1 MPFNSLSFSYSWR
14 PYQQRVLSA
23 IDEHLDDSRLHIVAA
38 PGAGKTTL
46 GLEVFRRL
54 ERRALVLSPTRVI
67 RDQWLLRLKDFMPE
81 EADLSLDNLPEWA
94 SNDIRNIQPL
104 TSITYQA
111 LHSKLPGKDQKVTP
125 EAGQSTADDAPNEL
139 PDESIE
145 EVPIDEDAG
154 LEADELDTFV
164 ALLMQHDVQLL
175 ILDEAHHLRAEW
187 WRAIDAVCNKI
198 PNMVLVALTATPPYD
213 SENLEWQRY
222 QELCGPIDEEISVPE
237 LVKAETLCAHQDYI
251 WAVELKSKEAEKV
264 REYDERVS
272 KLCQS
277 LFEDE
282 RFRAIVRQHPWVKIE
297 DRGTEGVEAED
308 VTAEGT
314 KANQAEDP
322 EKALASADD
331 LFKNPELAVA
341 ILCYLKAIGDEL
353 PKSLCRVLDLRHAEV
368 PELGRQ
374 QWQRLIEAIIFTDS
388 FKLEKE
394 AKDYVAELKRLLRS
408 TELLRKRELSLVRS
422 RRLDRSI
429 SLSASKIQACVD
441 IHRLENQQRGQFL
454 RQVVLTDY
462 IRDEALKSSV
472 DAGEVNLGCWPVYKA
487 LCKDSAVPEQMGM
500 LSGRLSILHE
510 SRLETFLQHVTAE
523 KFKITPL
530 TYLQGYVQLSGPL
543 NQLTTAFTAL
553 LTAGEIRVLVG
564 TRSLLGEGW
573 DAPCVNSLILA
584 SVVGSFMLTN
594 QMRGRA
600 IRLDKN
606 TEHKVSSIWHLLAVD
621 SKSTS
626 GMRDYGELKKR
637 FNTFVGL
644 SEQGAVIES
653 GLERMNIDRHRKLLL
668 VEKGRNFVSAI
679 NTQMRENYKGRGGLI
694 ERWKEALTLDASGR
708 VIPTVY
714 TPTIPEIKN
723 FHITHTF
730 KALLFE
736 LAKILTAAIAF
747 VLYSHRS
754 FELHQ
759 ILLILCF
766 VCLGAVIYKL
776 PKTIA
781 IIKTFLK
788 HLPVDGSVKQI
799 GYALAD
805 ALCRSGMIKTERRR
819 MNVNTIERFDGTVV
833 VSLSGGT
840 FYESSLFADCM
851 AEILGPIDNPRYM
864 LVREGDIYGQ
874 NRDDF
879 HAVPIRFAVK
889 KELAQL
895 FFESWCHYVS
905 PTELIYTR
913 TKEGKQR
920 LLKAKMRAF
929 SSIFENKVRRED
941 RWQA

>member
-1 MPFNSLSFSYSWR
+1 M
-14 PYQQRVLSA
+14 SA
-23 IDEHLDDSRLHIVAA
+23 IDDHLDDSRLHIVAA

-67 RDQWLLRLKDFMPE
+67 RDQWLLRLKDFVPE
-81 EADLSLDNLPEWA
+81 EADLSLDNLPDWA

-111 LHSKLPGKDQKVTP
+111 LHSKLPGKDQKV
-125 EAGQSTADDAPNEL
+125 ESEVDIANGAA
-139 PDESIE
+139 DESIE
-145 EVPIDEDAG
+145 EAPIDEDAG
-154 LEADELDTFV
+154 LEADELDSFV

-251 WAVELKSKEAEKV
+251 WTVSLDSKESERV
-264 REYDERVS
+264 LEYDERVS

-277 LFEDE
+277 LFDDE
-282 RFRAIVRQHPWVKIE
+282 RFRTIVRQHPWVKIDDVKVDSAE
-297 DRGTEGVEAED
+297 VEGAETQSVEAED
-308 VTAEGT
+308 VEDSENML
-314 KANQAEDP
+314 AN
-322 EKALASADD
+322 ADD

-341 ILCYLKAIGDEL
+341 ILSYLKAIEDKL
-353 PKSLCRVLDLRHAEV
+353 PVSLCRALDLGHEEI

-374 QWQRLIEAIIFTDS
+374 QWQRLVEAIIFTDS

-394 AKDYVAELKRLLRS
+394 ATDYVAELKRLLRS
-408 TELLRKRELSLVRS
+408 TELLHKRELSLVRS

-429 SLSASKIQACVD
+429 SLSVSKIKACLD
-441 IHRLENQQRGQFL
+441 IHLLENKHRGEFL
-454 RQVVLTDY
+454 RQVILTDY
-462 IRDEALKSSV
+462 IRDEALKSTV
-472 DAGEVNLGCWPVYKA
+472 DAGEVNLGCWPVYQA
-487 LCKDSAVPEQMGM
+487 LCKGSAVPEQIGM

-510 SRLETFLQHVTAE
+510 SRLEAFLQYVTAE

-530 TYLQGYVQLSGPL
+530 TYLEGYVQLSGPL

-606 TEHKVSSIWHLLAVD
+606 IEHKVSSIWHLLAID
-621 SKSTS
+621 SKSPS
-626 GMRDYGELKKR
+626 GMRDYGELRKR

-644 SEQGAVIES
+644 SEQGATIES
-653 GLERMNIDRHRKLLL
+653 GFERLNIDEHWEMLKRDREYDY
-668 VEKGRNFVSAI
+668 VTTI
-679 NTQMRENYKGRGGLI
+679 NTRMRENYGNRESLAG
-694 ERWKEALTLDASGR
+694 RWKKALTLDSNAR
-708 VIPTVY
+708 VLPSVF
-714 TPTIPEIKN
+714 TPSLPDIRFYHVKETY
-723 FHITHTF
+723 
-730 KALLFE
+730 KALLIE
-736 LAKILTAAIAF
+736 MTKLLGGVIAMSIYNSRNQGLDF
-747 VLYSHRS
+747 VLMV
-754 FELHQ
+754 
-759 ILLILCF
+759 IGM
-766 VCLGAVIYKL
+766 VCIGTVIYKL
-776 PKTIA
+776 PQTIA

-788 HLPVDGSVKQI
+788 HLPVDGSLKQI

-805 ALCRSGMIKTERRR
+805 ALCESGMIKTEREL
-819 MNVNTIERFDGTVV
+819 MTVNTVENFDGTVV

-864 LVREGDIYGQ
+864 LVREGELHGQ
-874 NRDDF
+874 ARDDF
-879 HAVPIRFAVK
+879 HAVPVRFAVK

-895 FFESWCHYVS
+895 FSESWRRYVS

-920 LLKAKMRAF
+920 LLKARMRAF
-929 SSIFENKVRRED
+929 SSVFENKVRRED
-941 RWQA
+941 RWQT

>member
-1 MPFNSLSFSYSWR
+1 MPFHSLSFSYSWR

-54 ERRALVLSPTRVI
+54 GRRALVLSPTRVI
-67 RDQWLLRLKDFMPE
+67 RDQWLLRLKDFMPA

-94 SNDIRNIQPL
+94 SNDIRTIQPL

-111 LHSKLPGKDQKVTP
+111 LHSKVPGKDQK
-125 EAGQSTADDAPNEL
+125 TAVDEPRAL
-139 PDESIE
+139 RDESVE
-145 EVPIDEDAG
+145 ETPIDEDGG
-154 LEADELDTFV
+154 LEANELDAFV
-164 ALLMQHDVQLL
+164 ALLIQHDVQLL

-251 WAVELKSKEAEKV
+251 WAVALESKEAERV

-272 KLCQS
+272 ALCHS

-282 RFRAIVRQHPWVKIE
+282 RFRTIVRQHPWVKNAGGI
-297 DRGTEGVEAED
+297 
-308 VTAEGT
+308 AEGERVERERVEGERIESVKSDCVDNT
-314 KANQAEDP
+314 EN
-322 EKALASADD
+322 ALANTDD

-341 ILCYLKAIGDEL
+341 ILSYLKAIGDEL
-353 PKSLCRVLDLRHAEV
+353 PTALNRVLDLGLAEV

-374 QWQRLIEAIIFTDS
+374 QWQRLIEGIMFTDS
-388 FKLEKE
+388 FKLDAE
-394 AKDYVAELKRLLRS
+394 AKDYVSELKRLLRS
-408 TELLRKRELSLVRS
+408 TELLQKRELSLVRS

-429 SLSASKIQACVD
+429 SLSASKIKACVD
-441 IHRLENQQRGQFL
+441 VHRLENQQRGQFL

-462 IRDEALKSSV
+462 IRDEALKSTV
-472 DAGEVNLGCWPVYKA
+472 DAGEVNLGCWPVYQA
-487 LCKDSAVPEQMGM
+487 LCKASVVPEYIGM
-500 LSGRLSILHE
+500 LSGRLSILHK
-510 SRLETFLQHVTAE
+510 SRLDVFLQHVNPE
-523 KFKITPL
+523 KFKVASLP
-530 TYLQGYVQLSGPL
+530 YLEGYVQLSGPL

-553 LTAGEIRVLVG
+553 LSAGDIRVLVG

-600 IRLDKN
+600 IRLDKH

-621 SKSTS
+621 SKSPS
-626 GMRDYGELKKR
+626 GMRDYGELRKR

-653 GLERMNIDRHRKLLL
+653 GLERMDIDKHWKLLSL
-668 VEKGRNFVSAI
+668 DKGRDFVATI
-679 NTQMRENYKGRGGLI
+679 NAQMRDNYKGRGGLI
-694 ERWKEALTLDASGR
+694 KRWQDALTLDDSGR
-708 VIPTVY
+708 VIPSVY
-714 TPTIPEIKN
+714 TAPVPEIRRY
-723 FHITHTF
+723 HVTHTL
-730 KALLFE
+730 KALLAE
-736 LAKILTAAIAF
+736 LAKLLTAGIAF
-747 VLYSHRS
+747 VLYSSRS
-754 FELHQ
+754 FEWRQ
-759 ILLILCF
+759 ILLVLSL
-766 VCLGAVIYKL
+766 VCLGVLIYRL
-776 PKTIA
+776 PKTFA
-781 IIKTFLK
+781 IVKAYLR

-805 ALCRSGMIKTERRR
+805 ALCRSGMVKTERRR
-819 MNVNTIERFDGTVV
+819 MNVNTEMRFDGTVV

-851 AEILGPIDNPRYM
+851 AEILGPIDNPRYL
-864 LVREGDIYGQ
+864 LVREGDVYGQ
-874 NRDDF
+874 ARDDF
-879 HAVPIRFAVK
+879 HAVPIRFGVK

-895 FFESWCHYVS
+895 FSESWCHYVS
-905 PTELIYTR
+905 PSDLIYTR
-913 TKEGKQR
+913 TKAGKQR

-929 SSIFENKVRRED
+929 SSVFENKVRRED
-941 RWQA
+941 RWQT